1 MITKS
6 AIFLI
11 TLSCIVLQA
20 QKSPSVER
28 IDPKL
33 DLYIDKDATVEI
45 IAEGFK
51 WSEGPVWVDA
61 LNALLFSDVPNN
73 KVYSWSEANG
83 LQLFLSPSG
92 YTGITP
98 NTKKGGSNGLTLD
111 SNGNLVLC
119 MHGDRRIAKL
129 SSWNE

>member
-73 KVYSWSEANG
+73 KVYS
-83 LQLFLSPSG
+83 
-92 YTGITP
+92 
-98 NTKKGGSNGLTLD
+98 
-111 SNGNLVLC
+111 
-119 MHGDRRIAKL
+119 
-129 SSWNE
+129 

>member
-51 WSEGPVWVDA
+51 W
-61 LNALLFSDVPNN
+61 
-73 KVYSWSEANG
+73 
-83 LQLFLSPSG
+83 
-92 YTGITP
+92 
-98 NTKKGGSNGLTLD
+98 
-111 SNGNLVLC
+111 
-119 MHGDRRIAKL
+119 
-129 SSWNE
+129 